1 MANRD
6 QKKIDKVSKK
16 VRAQYDNLLAQTLNE
31 QKVLPESPVL
41 TPHPAYNPADQT
53 KLPPLKKRN
62 RVVDILF
69 FTIILFLIAVLTSA
83 VLQRYYVGSAISV
96 SGTSMDPSYKSGTD
110 VWVDKTRTPKRG
122 DIVVLYAEDVD
133 SKFLAEFAFGS
144 STKSGGKYEK
154 LIKRVIAFEG
164 DALWVEKK
172 DGNYVLVIKTA
183 EGEILREDY
192 YTVPGKSGSEAAV
205 FHNADG
211 HLDSANPV
219 YVPYLESR
227 SGSLGILTGTTEEN
241 PFIVAK
247 GEFFYM
253 GDNRPDSQDSRS
265 IKDGVYIGDV
275 PVDRIVGVVTYVIRY
290 PK

>member
-1 MANRD
+1 M
-6 QKKIDKVSKK
+6 
-16 VRAQYDNLLAQTLNE
+16 RAQYDSLLAQTLDE
-31 QKVLPESPVL
+31 QKVLPEQPVL
-41 TPHPAYNPADQT
+41 TPHPAYQPVVKT
-53 KLPPLKKRN
+53 KLRPLKKRN
-62 RVVDILF
+62 RIVDILF
-69 FTIILFLIAVLTSA
+69 FTIILFLIVVLTSA
-83 VLQRYYVGSAISV
+83 VLQRYFVGSAIVV
-96 SGTSMDPSYKSGTD
+96 SGTSMDPSYKSGTE

-164 DALWVEKK
+164 DELWVEQK

-183 EGEILREDY
+183 EGEILHEDY
-192 YTVPGKSGSEAAV
+192 YTVPGKSGTETAV
-205 FHNADG
+205 FHNAKGIVD
-211 HLDSANPV
+211 AENPV

-227 SGSLGILTGTTEEN
+227 SGNLGILAGTTEEN
-241 PFIVAK
+241 PFKVAK

-265 IKDGVYIGDV
+265 MKDGVYIGDV
-275 PVDRIVGVVTYVIRY
+275 PLDRIVGVVTGVIRY
-290 PK
+290 AN